1 MKLDRL
7 GEDADVY
14 EVCRCASSFESTCR
28 LEVEH
33 VLKTIEAGKCL
44 PQLVQRSR
52 SKRTDCQETRW
63 LEHPACFRHCRRG
76 VAPLK
81 GQVGPI
87 KVGAGIGKG
96 QMLDVGADATAGD
109 AQHRL
114 GEIDGQ
120 DRAGR
125 PALLERPAAVAGSGA
140 GIDDMRR
147 RLCRQGGKQQI
158 GYPAL

>member
-1 MKLDRL
+1 MPGTSNHSQLKVPMGNRQVTSPTRTVSAALV
-7 GEDADVY
+7 ADVTSDMTQ
-14 EVCRCASSFESTCR
+14 AF
-28 LEVEH
+28 
-33 VLKTIEAGKCL
+33 
-44 PQLVQRSR
+44 
-52 SKRTDCQETRW
+52 
-63 LEHPACFRHCRRG
+63 
-76 VAPLK
+76 
-81 GQVGPI
+81 
-87 KVGAGIGKG
+87 
-96 QMLDVGADATAGD
+96 GADATAGD